1 MDYVL
6 DLKGKSLG
14 RSASEAVMILR
25 GKRNAD
31 FAPNLVPD
39 ITLKVINAAKLDIK
53 DKKKEGK
60 IYTRYSGYP
69 GGLKKTRMKDLM
81 VKDER
86 EAFRKA
92 VRGML
97 PKNKLRSRLIKNLI
111 IEK

>member
-1 MDYVL
+1 M

-39 ITLKVINAAKLDIK
+39 IKLKVVNAAKLDIK
-53 DKKKEGK
+53 DKKKEGRV
-60 IYTRYSGYP
+60 YTRYSGYP
-69 GGLKKTRMKDLM
+69 GGLKKTKMKDVM
-81 VKDER
+81 AKDAR
-86 EAFRKA
+86 EVFRKA
-92 VRGML
+92 VWGML